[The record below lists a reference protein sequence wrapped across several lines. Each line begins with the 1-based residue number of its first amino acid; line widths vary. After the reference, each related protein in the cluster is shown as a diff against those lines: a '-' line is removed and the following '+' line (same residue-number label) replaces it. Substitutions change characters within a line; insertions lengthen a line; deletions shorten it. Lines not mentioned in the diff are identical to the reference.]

1 MLRSRR
7 GAPRI
12 SRNALAIFA
21 IAMLALLLNSFDVEA
36 RGRHRVDRGD
46 EDSDSDSGSDAG
58 WREGFASIVVDAK
71 TGKVLQETK
80 SDLPRHPASLT
91 KIMTLYLLFEQIDA
105 GRIRLDQKIAISQ
118 RAADQAPTKLDLD
131 PGETIEVEDAIGA
144 LITRSAN
151 DVAVAIAEAIAGD
164 EDAFALLMT
173 RKARALGMKDTVFKN
188 ASGLPDKEQITTARD
203 LALLGRAIQDRFPR
217 LYRFFS
223 MKTFLWRGT
232 QIANHN
238 RLINRPGVDGIKT
251 GYTRAS
257 GFNLVTSVKLNNHA
271 LVAVVLGGASAS
283 ARDERMRDL
292 IDEYLPKAYAG
303 DRTSPLIAE
312 APPARANP
320 SRIAS
325 APLPP
330 PVPGS
335 REPIRPSAVRT
346 VAMAKGGD
354 AQPQIQPE
362 AKPGTLGVLRISSF
376 ANAGMAPLQPLQI
389 SSYAAGSIDVLAVK
403 PATAA
408 VAVQPAP
415 PPAAQPAAI
424 PASAQAAIIPP
435 LASGLSAATPP
446 QSVAS
451 VPATTPRKD
460 QSQLSSAASAPEVT
474 VASIAPVSAPAN
486 AAAMR
491 SGWHIQIGA
500 YTDEG
505 EAKSRIAAARARLS
519 GLLARAE
526 SYTEKTIKGSV
537 EYVRARFAGFND
549 EADARKVC
557 EMLKKNDFTCI
568 PVRN

>member
-12 SRNALAIFA
+12 SRNAFAIFV

-36 RGRHRVDRGD
+36 RGRHRVV
-46 EDSDSDSGSDAG
+46 EDSDSDSDAG
-58 WREGFASIVVDAK
+58 WHEGFASIVVDAK
-71 TGKVLQETK
+71 TGKILQETK
-80 SDLPRHPASLT
+80 ADLPRHPASLT
-91 KIMTLYLLFEQIDA
+91 KIMTLYLLFEQIEA
-105 GRIRLDQKIAISQ
+105 RRIRLDQKITISEH
-118 RAADQAPTKLDLD
+118 AADQAPTKLDLD
-131 PGETIEVEDAIGA
+131 PGEKIEVEDAIKA
-144 LITRSAN
+144 LVTRSAN
-151 DVAVAIAEAIAGD
+151 DVACAIAEAIAGD

-203 LALLGRAIQDRFPR
+203 LAVLGRAIQDRFPR

-232 QIANHN
+232 QIVNHN
-238 RLINRPGVDGIKT
+238 RLINRAGVDGIKT

-257 GFNLVTSVKLNNHA
+257 GFNLVTSVKLNNRA
-271 LVAVVLGGASAS
+271 IVAVVLGGASAG

-292 IDEYLPKAYAG
+292 IDDYLPKAYAG
-303 DRTSPLIAE
+303 ERATPLVAE

-335 REPIRPSAVRT
+335 REPMRPNAVRT
-346 VAMAKGGD
+346 VAVAKGGEP
-354 AQPQIQPE
+354 QPSP
-362 AKPGTLGVLRISSF
+362 APKSDTLGVLRISSF

-389 SSYAAGSIDVLAVK
+389 TSYAAGSIDVS
-403 PATAA
+403 PPTTPG
-408 VAVQPAP
+408 VQPPPAPAQPAVIAAPAQPAFAP
-415 PPAAQPAAI
+415 PPAAA
-424 PASAQAAIIPP
+424 
-435 LASGLSAATPP
+435 L
-446 QSVAS
+446 
-451 VPATTPRKD
+451 PATVPPAPTPRKD
-460 QSQLSSAASAPEVT
+460 PPQVSLAPSLPVSS
-474 VASIAPVSAPAN
+474 VASIAPVSAPGN
-486 AAAMR
+486 AAATR
-491 SGWHIQIGA
+491 PGWHIQIGA

-505 EAKSRIAAARARLS
+505 EAKGQLAAARARLS
-519 GLLARAE
+519 GLLAKAE

-537 EYVRARFAGFND
+537 AYVRARFAGFGD
-549 EADARKVC
+549 ETDARKAC
-557 EMLKKNDFTCI
+557 EVLKKNDFACI

>member
-12 SRNALAIFA
+12 SRTAFAIVV
-21 IAMLALLLNSFDVEA
+21 IAMLACLLTSFDVQA
-36 RGRHRVDRGD
+36 RGRHRAD
-46 EDSDSDSGSDAG
+46 EDSDSDSG

-71 TGKVLQETK
+71 TGKTLQETK
-80 SDLPRHPASLT
+80 ADLPRHPASLT
-91 KIMTLYLLFEQIDA
+91 KIMTLYLLFEQIEA
-105 GRIRLDQKIAISQ
+105 GRIKLDQKITISE

-131 PGETIEVEDAIGA
+131 PGEKIEVEDAIKA
-144 LITRSAN
+144 LVTRSAN
-151 DVAVAIAEAIAGD
+151 DVACAIAEAIAGD
-164 EDAFALLMT
+164 EEAFAILMT

-238 RLINRPGVDGIKT
+238 RLISRAGVDGIKT

-257 GFNLVTSVKLNNHA
+257 GFNLVTSVKLNNRA
-271 LVAVVLGGASAS
+271 IVAVVLGGASAG

-303 DRTSPLIAE
+303 ERASPLAAE
-312 APPARANP
+312 APPARANG

-325 APLPP
+325 VPLPP

-335 REPIRPSAVRT
+335 REPIRPNAVRT
-346 VAMAKGGD
+346 ITLAKGGEP
-354 AQPQIQPE
+354 QPLPE
-362 AKPGTLGVLRISSF
+362 PKPGTLGVLRISSF

-389 SSYAAGSIDVLAVK
+389 TSYASGAINVSPAMPASAGAPPPPEQPAVIK
-403 PATAA
+403 A
-408 VAVQPAP
+408 PAP
-415 PPAAQPAAI
+415 PAFAPPSAAAPPAAALPSSVSAAPAA
-424 PASAQAAIIPP
+424 
-435 LASGLSAATPP
+435 
-446 QSVAS
+446 
-451 VPATTPRKD
+451 TPRKD
-460 QSQLSSAASAPEVT
+460 HAQASPPPSAPVSI
-474 VASIAPVSAPAN
+474 VASIAPVPPPGN

-505 EAKSRIAAARARLS
+505 EAKGKLAAARARLS
-519 GLLARAE
+519 GLLAKAE

-537 EYVRARFAGFND
+537 EYVRARFAGFSD
-549 EADARKVC
+549 EADARKAC
-557 EMLKKNDFTCI
+557 EALKKNDFTCI

>member
-1 MLRSRR
+1 
-7 GAPRI
+7 
-12 SRNALAIFA
+12 
-21 IAMLALLLNSFDVEA
+21 MLALLLNSFDVEA

-105 GRIRLDQKIAISQ
+105 GRIRLDQKISISEH
-118 RAADQAPTKLDLD
+118 AADQAPTKLDLD

-164 EDAFALLMT
+164 EDAFAVLMT

-203 LALLGRAIQDRFPR
+203 LSLLGRAIQDRFPR

-257 GFNLVTSVKLNNHA
+257 GFNLVTSVKLNNRA

-292 IDEYLPKAYAG
+292 IDEYLPKASTG
-303 DRTSPLIAE
+303 ERTSPLVAE
-312 APPARANP
+312 APPARTGTT
-320 SRIAS
+320 RITS

-335 REPIRPSAVRT
+335 REPMRPNTVRT
-346 VAMAKGGD
+346 VAIAKGGEP
-354 AQPQIQPE
+354 QPQPQPE

-376 ANAGMAPLQPLQI
+376 ANASMAPLQPLQF
-389 SSYAAGSIDVLAVK
+389 SSYAAGSIDVLPVK

-408 VAVQPAP
+408 QPAP
-415 PPAAQPAAI
+415 MPAQPASIAVPAQPAI
-424 PASAQAAIIPP
+424 VPP
-435 LASGLSAATPP
+435 LASGLPATTPSP
-446 QSVAS
+446 AVSS
-451 VPATTPRKD
+451 VPAAIPRKD
-460 QSQLSSAASAPEVT
+460 QSQISSAASAPVTT
-474 VASIAPVSAPAN
+474 VASIAPVSAPGN

-505 EAKSRIAAARARLS
+505 EAKGQIAAARARLA
-519 GLLARAE
+519 GLLSKAE

-557 EMLKKNDFTCI
+557 EMLKKNDFACI

>member
-12 SRNALAIFA
+12 SRNAFAIFV

-46 EDSDSDSGSDAG
+46 EDSDSGSDAG

-105 GRIRLDQKIAISQ
+105 GRIRLDQKISISEH
-118 RAADQAPTKLDLD
+118 AADQAPTKLDLD

-164 EDAFALLMT
+164 EDVFALLMT

-257 GFNLVTSVKLNNHA
+257 GFNLVTSVKLNNRA

-292 IDEYLPKAYAG
+292 IDDYLPKAYAG
-303 DRTSPLIAE
+303 DRTSPLVAE
-312 APPARANP
+312 APTARANP

-354 AQPQIQPE
+354 AQPQPQPE
-362 AKPGTLGVLRISSF
+362 AKPGTLGILRISSF
-376 ANAGMAPLQPLQI
+376 ANAGMAPLQPLQF
-389 SSYAAGSIDVLAVK
+389 SSYAGGSIDVLAVK

-408 VAVQPAP
+408 VAAQPAP
-415 PPAAQPAAI
+415 PPAAQPAAM
-424 PASAQAAIIPP
+424 PASAQAAITPP
-435 LASGLSAATPP
+435 LASGMSAAAPP
-446 QSVAS
+446 PSVAS

-557 EMLKKNDFTCI
+557 EMLKKNDFACI